1 MTRPEAG
8 AMESTRDSV
17 LDVPQKRQKMEHALG
32 LFSTESVLDLEKL
45 IFDGTILPHG
55 ASRLLTGPASNSLA
69 HTTGPLSIQNV
80 VDPCHHCFGLFSWR
94 FPATSSRAH
103 SSLSANQLHEGFD
116 LLRNLSAVGA

>member
-94 FPATSSRAH
+94 FQR
-103 SSLSANQLHEGFD
+103 
-116 LLRNLSAVGA
+116 LRRGHIHPFPRINCMKASIFFVI